1 MSSQTSQGSY
11 SAMRS
16 QPSADQP
23 RSTWEQQQL
32 QQQPDV
38 ASPGPRFTSMPTLAF
53 QRDRPFL
60 HSQHA
65 QHAESGL
72 QTSAQRNQSRS
83 ANWGSSGQGI
93 FSQASYNSQ
102 GIPSQ
107 ASYNSQG
114 IPSQAS
120 YNSPGILS
128 QTSNASQ
135 NMLNQ
140 RDGHSMLSQDG
151 SLGQSYPDPTSS
163 SNTQVIYN
171 QAGNPSQDSLDPT
184 SSLAQGIPN
193 QTSIPFEDSSNSRHS
208 PSTDQDTLL
217 QPDPSASARRT
228 LRFSDAPLLGASTS
242 NASQQPQG
250 ISTGLSANQSAGL
263 NTSSAFQQMQGWS
276 ARSGTQNGAGLER
289 DASVP
294 WVTGDSDAGPSST
307 PQVNIVLDVM

>member
-1 MSSQTSQGSY
+1 MRSSPQQSRFGGMTSQTSQGSY

-23 RSTWEQQQL
+23 RINWEQQQS
-32 QQQPDV
+32 QQQQDV
-38 ASPGPRFTSMPTLAF
+38 SSPGPRFTSTPTLAF
-53 QRDRPFL
+53 QRDRPFWN
-60 HSQHA
+60 SQHA

-83 ANWGSSGQGI
+83 ADWGSSG
-93 FSQASYNSQ
+93 Q

-120 YNSPGILS
+120 YNSPGIPS

-140 RDGHSMLSQDG
+140 HDSHSMLSQDG

-163 SNTQVIYN
+163 SNTQVIPN
-171 QAGNPSQDSLDPT
+171 QAGKPSQDSLDPT

-193 QTSIPFEDSSNSRHS
+193 QTSVPFEDGSNSRHS

-217 QPDPSASARRT
+217 QLDPSASARRT

-276 ARSGTQNGAGLER
+276 ARSGTQNDAGLER
-289 DASVP
+289 DASVG
-294 WVTGDSDAGPSST
+294 VTGDSDAGPSGT
-307 PQVNIVLDVM
+307 PQVDIVLDVM